1 MAAME
6 GKRGTLI
13 DSLTGILGRG
23 RAAFPGISKALG
35 MARRVLE
42 ISPAMS
48 TATKGP
54 YAPGRGG
61 VKPFGTKS
69 NPAAASDLDLF
80 KETAGIGQDWAR
92 TVYGGYY
99 ASSVSI
105 HSAIKIRSE
114 ALARPSLVVFRPDG
128 IDGTAALTGQL
139 GNPFQGAA
147 MPRSI
152 STSSKKGWLPV
163 GEAHPVQQ
171 LLDKVNRWYSR
182 GELWRASETYLSLW
196 GSAFWALDR
205 DEAGRWEIW
214 PLHPDRV
221 RVLPDKQKYVKGY
234 VYFGLMGPV
243 AYTADEIIW
252 IRYFNP
258 MEEYAGLSPIA
269 PLRLSADMGMDA
281 LKFNRNF
288 FRNSAQPDMI
298 FTTEESMSEEEVE
311 DFYQRWEKRYQGPGN
326 AHRPAIAS
334 FIKDIKTL
342 GFNQREMEF
351 IQGLRWSLEDVSRV
365 YGVPLPMLSDL
376 QRATFSNINAAERMF
391 WRNTMIPEIKFL
403 EEQLNEKLLP
413 RLGYPELKVEFDMGA
428 IEALRENEND
438 RVERDVKLLDRGV
451 VTINEVRRQRNLPDV
466 PWGDAPL
473 PKGGLSTPSSP
484 PSPNGRRVGDEGL
497 LVNS

>member
-1 MAAME
+1 MAATE
-6 GKRGTLI
+6 RTG
-13 DSLTGILGRG
+13 GILGIR
-23 RAAFPGISKALG
+23 RAMLPGISEALG
-35 MARRVLE
+35 IARKVLE
-42 ISPAMS
+42 ISPS
-48 TATKGP
+48 LSNTKSE
-54 YAPGRGG
+54 YRRPGHGS
-61 VKPFGTKS
+61 VKPFSTKS
-69 NPAAASDLDLF
+69 NRAAASDLDLF
-80 KETAGIGQDWAR
+80 KETSGIGQDWAR

-114 ALARPSLVVFRPDG
+114 ALARPPLVVFQPGDLDATKGRTGFRGNLLPEPATPPL
-128 IDGTAALTGQL
+128 IGTY
-139 GNPFQGAA
+139 
-147 MPRSI
+147 RS
-152 STSSKKGWLPV
+152 KGWLPV
-163 GEAHPVQQ
+163 GETHPVQR

-182 GELWRASETYLSLW
+182 GELWRASEIYLSLW
-196 GSAFWALDR
+196 GSVFWALDR
-205 DEAGRWEIW
+205 DETGQWEIW
-214 PLHPDRV
+214 PLRPDRV

-234 VYFGLMGPV
+234 VYFGLTGPV

-351 IQGLRWSLEDVSRV
+351 IQGLCWSLEDVSRV

-391 WRNTMIPEIKFL
+391 WRNTMIPEISFL

-413 RLGYPELKVEFDMGA
+413 RLGYPELKVEFDLGA

-438 RVERDVKLLDRGV
+438 RVERDAKLLDRGV
-451 VTINEVRRQRNLPDV
+451 LTINEVRRQRNLPDV

-473 PKGGLSTPSSP
+473 SKAPAVTSSGH
-484 PSPNGRRVGDEGL
+484 PSPNGKGVGDEDL
-497 LVNS
+497 ILKS